1 MRNSMAESNLRI
13 ITDLKIF
20 MQQICDD
27 STQRKKYAI
36 GERAFCRQRIL
47 CFKTTVL
54 LILNA
59 LKRSLSIEIY
69 EFFDNL
75 PQKNNCSKQAFS
87 KQRRKLKPE
96 FFQDW
101 NSVLVDSFYRH
112 NKGEYRRWKGLR
124 IWTIDGSSVALPD
137 TEILRNKYGQTTNQ
151 RGNGDPVARICVLY
165 DVLNEIAIRGLL
177 HPYTVAE
184 ETVVPDILEGQDTS
198 DTLILFDRGYPSYW
212 SMHQLIEKGPFF
224 LMRAA
229 CNANNVVKS
238 FLAGEQDDIIVEMRP
253 PYSSLVKLNE
263 MGVNISKEK
272 TIRLRLVKF
281 VLDSGQ
287 VEVLITNLYDAALYR
302 VEDMKHPYN
311 MRWGIETYYGYIK
324 QELQLGQFSGLAPV
338 CIEQDFAANLFLF
351 NLQSLVE
358 KQCITFVESI
368 GKKRKH
374 QYKINKNISWA
385 SLKHLV
391 VKLFLAKEP
400 ILILDELQKLFCD
413 YLEPVRPGRKYPR
426 EKKRTP
432 NSKHYTLTNYK
443 RAI

>member
-1 MRNSMAESNLRI
+1 
-13 ITDLKIF
+13 
-20 MQQICDD
+20 
-27 STQRKKYAI
+27 
-36 GERAFCRQRIL
+36 
-47 CFKTTVL
+47 
-54 LILNA
+54 
-59 LKRSLSIEIY
+59 
-69 EFFDNL
+69 
-75 PQKNNCSKQAFS
+75 
-87 KQRRKLKPE
+87 
-96 FFQDW
+96 
-101 NSVLVDSFYRH
+101 
-112 NKGEYRRWKGLR
+112 
-124 IWTIDGSSVALPD
+124 
-137 TEILRNKYGQTTNQ
+137 
-151 RGNGDPVARICVLY
+151 
-165 DVLNEIAIRGLL
+165 
-177 HPYTVAE
+177 
-184 ETVVPDILEGQDTS
+184 
-198 DTLILFDRGYPSYW
+198 
-212 SMHQLIEKGPFF
+212 
-224 LMRAA
+224 
-229 CNANNVVKS
+229 
-238 FLAGEQDDIIVEMRP
+238 
-253 PYSSLVKLNE
+253 

-302 VEDMKHPYN
+302 VEDMKHLYN

-358 KQCITFVESI
+358 KQCTTFVESI